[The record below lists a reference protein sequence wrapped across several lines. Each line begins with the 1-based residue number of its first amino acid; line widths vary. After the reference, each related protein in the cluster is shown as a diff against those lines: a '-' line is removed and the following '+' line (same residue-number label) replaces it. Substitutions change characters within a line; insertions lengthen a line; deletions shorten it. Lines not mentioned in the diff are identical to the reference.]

1 MQLGRKIAEGYA
13 VDIADEPEFAEPEQE
28 LTEVTAE
35 ASSRAPLEPAQA

>member
-28 LTEVTAE
+28 LTEAAAE
-35 ASSRAPLEPAQA
+35 APLEPAQA